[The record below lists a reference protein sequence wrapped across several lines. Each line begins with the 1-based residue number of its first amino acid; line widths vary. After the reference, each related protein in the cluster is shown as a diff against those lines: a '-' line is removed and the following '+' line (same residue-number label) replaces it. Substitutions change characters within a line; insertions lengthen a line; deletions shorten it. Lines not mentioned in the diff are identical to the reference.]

1 MAKIILSEPEG
12 PYKAILDTEVM
23 QVELRE
29 VFLGVFFT
37 SPDGEQ
43 LGVSMRDSGF
53 EVSYN
58 GKMYEFKNNLVELMG
73 LVIDRVEKDDSEG

>member
-1 MAKIILSEPEG
+1 MAKIVLSEPEG
-12 PYKAILDTEVM
+12 PYKATIDTEVM

-37 SPDGEQ
+37 TPDGEQ
-43 LGVSMRDSGF
+43 LGVSMRDRGF

-58 GKMYEFKNNLVELMG
+58 GKMYEFKDGVLIVKGKVGE
-73 LVIDRVEKDDSEG
+73 